1 MNQKIKSI
9 LELLVIIIIFAV
21 VTYFVKSNLEFFQN
35 LIGKN
40 IWGLIIYVLIIILAS
55 VVVPISSIPLI
66 PIVSNVWGWQ
76 ITGAVS
82 VFGWT
87 LGAIAIFIISRKY
100 GKKIVKRIISLE
112 TLQKIEKIIPKE
124 NQIILIIFLRLIIP
138 VDLLSYALGLFSK
151 IKFWP
156 YTIATFIGVI
166 PFAFALAY
174 LGTVSLK
181 MQAISFIA
189 FTLFIIIV
197 LLIKEGIKGNL
208 IIKE

>member
-9 LELLVIIIIFAV
+9 LELLIIIIIFAI
-21 VTYFVKSNLEFFQN
+21 VTYFVRSNIEYVKN
-35 LIGKN
+35 LIGKS
-40 IWGLIIYVLIIILAS
+40 IWGLVIYVLIIILAS
-55 VVVPISSIPLI
+55 VVAPISSIPLI
-66 PIVSNVWGWQ
+66 PIVSNIWGWQ

-82 VFGWT
+82 VIGWT

-100 GKKIVKRIISLE
+100 GKNIVKRIISLE
-112 TLQKIEKIIPKE
+112 TLEKIEKVIPKE
-124 NQIILIIFLRLIIP
+124 NPILLIIFLRLIIP
-138 VDLLSYALGLFSK
+138 VDILSYALGLFSK

-197 LLIKEGIKGNL
+197 LLIKEGIQGNL